1 MVQQDVLSVLADSY
15 RSQGYE
21 VNVYPL
27 PEDLPDFARRS
38 EVHILAKKGRETVL
52 LSVNEA
58 GQPDDVLKATD
69 VGLEYVGSL
78 VLEAEQMLGKDTP
91 RSALLIAWA
100 AVEAAARDQLRQM
113 KVDADR
119 LTPLFMVNELASS
132 GRISLIDKQMLRHI
146 LNLRNSVA
154 HGLRPDSIPPETITF
169 LIAMA
174 RRLVRTAHGEA
185 SVRGSSSVAAAE
197 VFRAKL
203 NKSPRLK
210 EKAERASAWLQDILG
225 NSRSIVSAEWDLAE
239 DARERSVL
247 TLTLSDF
254 TSTVTT
260 TFEPSE
266 LENERQMRF
275 RLNRLWADLLRIR
288 SHKEIEAVIRTS
300 GSITSNG

>member
-1 MVQQDVLSVLADSY
+1 MAEQDVLSVLADSY
-15 RSQGYE
+15 RLQGYE
-21 VNVYPL
+21 VNLRPM

-38 EVHILAKKGRETVL
+38 EVQILAKRGRETVL

-100 AVEAAARDQLRQM
+100 AVEAAAREQLRQM

-119 LTPLFMVNELASS
+119 MTPLVMVNELASS
-132 GRISLIDKQMLRHI
+132 GCISLIDRQMLRHI
-146 LNLRNSVA
+146 SNLRNSVA

-169 LIAMA
+169 LIDMA
-174 RRLVRTAHGEA
+174 RRLVRTAHDEA
-185 SVRGSSSVAAAE
+185 GVRGSSYVAAAE

-239 DARERSVL
+239 DARECSVV

-254 TSTVTT
+254 TGTVTT
-260 TFEPSE
+260 TFDPSE

-288 SHKEIEAVIRTS
+288 SHKEIEVVIRTS